1 MAKVS
6 KALTE
11 NINLLDQIGL
21 YKKVLKVRASFFQRK
36 FIWFGLKY

>member
-21 YKKVLKVRASFFQRK
+21 YKKVLKVKS
-36 FIWFGLKY
+36 